1 MMNKIVITG
10 ASSDIGIAIA
20 KEIISLQDSAIL
32 QCSSNLQKLED
43 LQCFTSRNIKFEQ
56 VDFTNDSEVNNFCDT
71 IAETDIL
78 INVAGYM
85 EADLL
90 VNLSDE
96 DIQKMISVNIFS
108 FSKICRAVLPYMVA
122 KRKGCIVNI
131 SSVAASRG
139 NRGQSVYA
147 GTKGYVESFTR
158 SLAAEYGKR
167 GIRVNGVAPGPIES
181 GKLIKLLRYAEKE
194 VKESTVSNR
203 LGKPEDIAKAVSYL
217 CSEGAAYI
225 NGKIIEVDGGF
236 CRGV

>member
-1 MMNKIVITG
+1 MNRIVITG
-10 ASSDIGIAIA
+10 ASSDIGIATI
-20 KEIISLQDSAIL
+20 KKIITHKDSAIL
-32 QCSSNLQKLED
+32 QCSSNLKKLED
-43 LQCFTSRNIKFEQ
+43 MQNHLSEDIKIEQ
-56 VDFTNDSEVNNFCDT
+56 VDFTNDTEVNSFCEK

-78 INVAGYM
+78 INIAGYTK
-85 EADLL
+85 ADLL

-122 KRKGCIVNI
+122 NKKGCIVNI

-139 NRGQSVYA
+139 NRGQNVYA

-167 GIRVNGVAPGPIES
+167 GIRVNCVAPGPIES
-181 GKLIKLLRYAEKE
+181 GNLLKLLTYAEKE

-203 LGKPEDIAKAVSYL
+203 LGKPEDVANAVSYL
-217 CSEGAAYI
+217 CSESASYI
-225 NGKIIEVDGGF
+225 NGKIIQVDGGF
-236 CRGV
+236 CTGV